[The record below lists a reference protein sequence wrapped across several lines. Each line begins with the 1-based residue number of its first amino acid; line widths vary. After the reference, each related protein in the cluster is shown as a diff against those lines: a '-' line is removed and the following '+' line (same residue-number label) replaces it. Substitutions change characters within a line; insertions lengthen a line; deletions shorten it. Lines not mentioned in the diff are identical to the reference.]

1 LAKKH
6 NFLLIVDETIGNF
19 CNVKLIDHCHLMVS
33 SLTKVFSGDSNVMGG
48 SLVIN
53 STCPQ
58 AHILF
63 QLVKSMYVDTVWG
76 QDAIFLER
84 NSRKFKQ
91 RIQIINENAEKL
103 CDAIQ
108 NHPKGI

>member
-1 LAKKH
+1 
-6 NFLLIVDETIGNF
+6 
-19 CNVKLIDHCHLMVS
+19 MVS

-53 STCPQ
+53 PTCPQ
-58 AHILF
+58 YQQICQAI
-63 QLVKSMYVDTVWG
+63 KSMYVDVVWG

-84 NSRKFKQ
+84 NSRRFKQ

-103 CDAIQ
+103 CDSIK
-108 NHPKGI
+108 NHPKGMQYSI